1 MSDSAGEAGG
11 SDGLDPDR
19 IEADLCAGRG
29 LSSTERACRSL
40 RNHAEAGYPAVAL
53 TAVGGEDGEE
63 DGAEVSRATRPEL
76 HGSEVPGRIAP
87 RPDVVTVAAVEQSD
101 ARIAANSN

>member
-1 MSDSAGEAGG
+1 MRG
-11 SDGLDPDR
+11 SGSQLDREGLPVV
-19 IEADLCAGRG
+19 G
-29 LSSTERACRSL
+29 

-63 DGAEVSRATRPEL
+63 DGAEVSRAPRPEL

-87 RPDVVTVAAVEQSD
+87 RPDIVTVAAVEQSD
-101 ARIAANSN
+101 ARIAAN